1 MYAAGQHAEA
11 IDLYKQIAD
20 DDKGN
25 IGMVARLRA
34 AWAQADSISRP
45 QLADLLA
52 PLNQPGS
59 AWRQEALEVLAYAD
73 YHALDLKS
81 SLAKYS
87 ALALDPES
95 PDELR
100 GRAKAMTA
108 FLKNGGPVTYGTVPP
123 DVVPAAPSPALAPA
137 AAAPAK

>member
-1 MYAAGQHAEA
+1 MFAAGQRAEG

-34 AWAQADSISRP
+34 GWAQADSISRP

-59 AWRQEALEVLAYAD
+59 AWRQEAQEVLAYAD

-81 SLAKYS
+81 ALAKYS
-87 ALALDPES
+87 ALSLDPEA

-100 GRAKAMTA
+100 ARAKAMTA
-108 FLKNGGPVTYGTVPP
+108 FLKNGGPVTFGTVPP
-123 DVVPAAPSPALAPA
+123 DVVPAAPAASALAPA
-137 AAAPAK
+137 APAK